1 LSAGS
6 FSPSRLRP
14 YLTFWGVAITAF
26 AADVLTKLLIVR
38 HFPLRFENDWVYHL
52 CEDPERSPIAVFPWL
67 WIVHVG
73 NKGAAWGL
81 GAQYDVR
88 PFLVF
93 LALAVLALV
102 WRWRQPLMRELAGG
116 QLAFGLFVGGTL
128 GNVRDRLFGD
138 HVVDFIDVHFPG
150 YRFPAFNVA
159 DSCICVGVV
168 IYLFMSYR
176 QDYLRREAIAS
187 HAGEDRPSA

>member
-1 LSAGS
+1 MLS
-6 FSPSRLRP
+6 RVRP
-14 YLTFWGVAITAF
+14 YLSFWTVCVIAIVADIG
-26 AADVLTKLLIVR
+26 TKLLVVR
-38 HFPLRFENDWVYHL
+38 NIPFGAYFSHEPDRA
-52 CEDPERSPIAVFPWL
+52 PIMLFDRL

-81 GAQYDVR
+81 GAEHDVR
-88 PFLVF
+88 PFLIL

-102 WRWRQPLMRELAGG
+102 WRWRKQLLRELQGG

-138 HVVDFIDVHFPG
+138 HVIDFIDVHLPY

-159 DSCICVGVV
+159 DSCICVGVGLY
-168 IYLFMSYR
+168 IIMSYR
-176 QDYLRREAIAS
+176 HDRRRREAIIS
-187 HAGEDRPSA
+187 QGGEDSPPAA

>member
-1 LSAGS
+1 M
-6 FSPSRLRP
+6 FVRLRP
-14 YLTFWGVAITAF
+14 YLSFWTVCVAAIV
-26 AADVLTKLLIVR
+26 ADVATKLLVVR
-38 HFPLRFENDWVYHL
+38 RFPLRFPDDWVYFAGP
-52 CEDPERSPIAVFPWL
+52 DPERSPIAVFPWF

-81 GAQYDVR
+81 GAEHDVR
-88 PFLVF
+88 PFLIF

-102 WRWRQPLMRELAGG
+102 WRWRQPLLRELRGG

-138 HVVDFIDVHFPG
+138 HVIDFLDVHLPY

-159 DSCICVGVV
+159 DACICVGVG
-168 IYLFMSYR
+168 IYIVMSYR
-176 QDYLRREAIAS
+176 HDRQRREAIVS
-187 HAGEDRPSA
+187 QGGEDPPPRA

>member
-1 LSAGS
+1 MSAPA
-6 FSPSRLRP
+6 FSSARLRP
-14 YLTFWGVAITAF
+14 YLTFWLVGVVAF
-26 AADVLTKLLIVR
+26 ILDVLTKVWVVR
-38 HFPLRFENDWVYHL
+38 NIPFGAYFPG
-52 CEDPERSPIAVFPWL
+52 DPEVAPIELGSRL

-116 QLAFGLFVGGTL
+116 QWAFGLFVGGTL
-128 GNVRDRLFGD
+128 GNVRDRIFGD
-138 HVVDFIDVHFPG
+138 HVIDFIDVHLPG

-159 DSCICVGVV
+159 DSCICVGVF

-176 QDYLRREAIAS
+176 QDYLRREAIVS
-187 HAGEDRPSA
+187 HSGEDKPIP

>member
-1 LSAGS
+1 MLS
-6 FSPSRLRP
+6 RIRP
-14 YLTFWGVAITAF
+14 YLSFWAVCMIAIVVDVA
-26 AADVLTKLLIVR
+26 TKLLVVR
-38 HFPLRFENDWVYHL
+38 HIPFGTYFSD
-52 CEDPERSPIAVFPWL
+52 DPARPPIMIFDRL

-81 GAQYDVR
+81 GAEHDVR
-88 PFLVF
+88 PFLIL

-102 WRWRQPLMRELAGG
+102 WRWRKQLLRELQGG

-138 HVVDFIDVHFPG
+138 HVIDFIDVHLPF

-159 DSCICVGVV
+159 DSCICVGVG
-168 IYLFMSYR
+168 IYIIMSYR
-176 QDYLRREAIAS
+176 HDRLRREAIVS
-187 HAGEDRPSA
+187 QGGEDPPAGA

>member
-1 LSAGS
+1 ML
-6 FSPSRLRP
+6 SRLRP
-14 YLTFWGVAITAF
+14 YLSFWAVCLVAIV
-26 AADVLTKLLIVR
+26 ADVVTKLLVVR
-38 HFPLRFENDWVYHL
+38 HIPFGAYFGNDT
-52 CEDPERSPIAVFPWL
+52 ERPPIMLFDRL

-81 GAQYDVR
+81 GAEHDVR

-102 WRWRQPLMRELAGG
+102 WRWRKPLLRELQGG

-138 HVVDFIDVHFPG
+138 HVID
-150 YRFPAFNVA
+150 FNVA
-159 DSCICVGVV
+159 DSCICVGVA
-168 IYLFMSYR
+168 IYVVMSYR
-176 QDYLRREAIAS
+176 HDRQRREAIVS
-187 HAGEDRPSA
+187 HGGEDPPGGA

>member
-1 LSAGS
+1 MFA
-6 FSPSRLRP
+6 RLRP
-14 YLTFWGVAITAF
+14 YLSFWTVCVAAIV
-26 AADVLTKLLIVR
+26 ADVATKLLVVR
-38 HFPLRFENDWVYHL
+38 KFPLRFPKDWVY
-52 CEDPERSPIAVFPWL
+52 DPVADPDRSPIMLFDRL

-73 NKGAAWGL
+73 NEGAAWGL
-81 GAQYDVR
+81 GAEHDVR

-102 WRWRQPLMRELAGG
+102 WRWRRPLLRELQGG

-138 HVVDFIDVHFPG
+138 HVIDFLDVHLPY

-159 DSCICVGVV
+159 DASICVGVGLYV
-168 IYLFMSYR
+168 VMSYR
-176 QDYLRREAIAS
+176 QDRLRREAIIS
-187 HAGEDRPSA
+187 HGGEDPPPGA

>member
-1 LSAGS
+1 MLS
-6 FSPSRLRP
+6 RIRP
-14 YLTFWGVAITAF
+14 YLSFWAVCLVAIVV
-26 AADVLTKLLIVR
+26 DVATKLLVVR
-38 HFPLRFENDWVYHL
+38 HIPFGTYFSD
-52 CEDPERSPIAVFPWL
+52 DPARPPIMIFDRL

-81 GAQYDVR
+81 GAEHDVR
-88 PFLVF
+88 PFLIL

-102 WRWRQPLMRELAGG
+102 WRWRKQLLRELQGG

-138 HVVDFIDVHFPG
+138 HVIDFIDVHLPY

-159 DSCICVGVV
+159 DSCICVGVGLY
-168 IYLFMSYR
+168 IIMSYR
-176 QDYLRREAIAS
+176 HDRLLREAIVS
-187 HAGEDRPSA
+187 HGGEDPPAGR